1 MTWHLIFISSSWR
14 YPVGCH
20 NFIWIGRRAMNKAVI
35 LQYVTELQELRDRFD
50 ADTYFSMLPID
61 HCRVNF
67 HEGMDRAV
75 EAVMAVYAEIALD
88 EILGR
93 KARE

>member
-1 MTWHLIFISSSWR
+1 MD
-14 YPVGCH
+14 
-20 NFIWIGRRAMNKAVI
+20 KAII

-50 ADTYFSMLPID
+50 ADTYFNTLPID

-75 EAVMAVYAEIALD
+75 EAVMAVYAEIVLD
-88 EILGR
+88 EIIGR

>member
-1 MTWHLIFISSSWR
+1 
-14 YPVGCH
+14 
-20 NFIWIGRRAMNKAVI
+20 MNKAVI

-50 ADTYFSMLPID
+50 ADTYFSTLQID

-75 EAVMAVYAEIALD
+75 EAVMAVYAEIVLD
-88 EILGR
+88 EIIGR
-93 KARE
+93 KARK

>member
-1 MTWHLIFISSSWR
+1 
-14 YPVGCH
+14 
-20 NFIWIGRRAMNKAVI
+20 MNKAAI
-35 LQYVTELQELRDRFD
+35 LKYVTELQKLRDRFD
-50 ADTYFSMLPID
+50 TDTYFSTLPID

-75 EAVMAVYAEIALD
+75 EAVMAVYAEQVLD
-88 EILGR
+88 EIQDR